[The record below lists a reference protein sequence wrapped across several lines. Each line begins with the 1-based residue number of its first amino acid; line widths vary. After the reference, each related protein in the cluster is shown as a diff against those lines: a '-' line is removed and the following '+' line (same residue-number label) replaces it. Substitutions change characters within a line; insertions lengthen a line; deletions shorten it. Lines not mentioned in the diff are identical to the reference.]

1 MNSRIGMVSKAPIK
15 DFLKEYKLLKNS
27 NFILIQLIK
36 AFSITIDRPKELKI
50 LNHSLI
56 SLFFLKKKYCKELYL
71 YLGGLYSNIYPF
83 WVILKPNLN
92 ISLLVTI
99 TLPLKA
105 RCMVQVQW
113 KENLIMAII

>member
-36 AFSITIDRPKELKI
+36 AFSITIDHPKELKI

-56 SLFFLKKKYCKELYL
+56 SLFFLKKK
-71 YLGGLYSNIYPF
+71 
-83 WVILKPNLN
+83 IL
-92 ISLLVTI
+92 
-99 TLPLKA
+99 
-105 RCMVQVQW
+105 
-113 KENLIMAII
+113 